1 MRGKRARNSLGNQA
15 ANPADFRFHCNEA
28 PAVSPFALLPPPGVR
43 FPAPFA
49 GWPGPRAAWIKRR
62 AASLG
67 PPTHGPG
74 WRARWP
80 SPDVQAL
87 SVSFEWPPLRGP
99 QLQPPVVCLGSGILQ
114 TTPTERRAAGG
125 DRPRSGGSVKLRRI
139 ARRTA
144 LPACFAPASRAHCAE
159 MREWIRAWTEAVETF
174 VLEVIFEQRRGTWA
188 AMVRAALFAFSK
200 IFQVAVKVRRFL
212 YNRRLLRD
220 STLGVQVI
228 AIGNLT
234 VGGTGKT
241 PVVEKFARELQN
253 QGRTVAILSRG
264 YRSKPPPL
272 TRRMWNKLLL
282 RDDTTPPRVVS
293 DGKSL
298 LLDSETAGDEPYMLA
313 SNLKD
318 VVVLVDKDRV
328 KSGRYAIEK
337 FGCDTLLLDDGFQY
351 WKLAGRRRDIVLID
365 FQQPFGN
372 EHLLPRGTLR
382 EPPSHLSRAST
393 IFITKSDGAT
403 AELRA
408 RIGKYNPSASIIE
421 CVHHPLYFEDVFTGE
436 QCGLDLIKGRKV
448 ASLSGIAQPE
458 SFEKSLV
465 KQGAELVYSKRFADH
480 HRFTQQEVLNAVN
493 RSKKRQATAI
503 ITTQK
508 DAVRF
513 PKIDRRDLPIYFMRV
528 EIKILSGAKDF
539 NDCVRQICFR

>member
-1 MRGKRARNSLGNQA
+1 
-15 ANPADFRFHCNEA
+15 
-28 PAVSPFALLPPPGVR
+28 
-43 FPAPFA
+43 
-49 GWPGPRAAWIKRR
+49 
-62 AASLG
+62 
-67 PPTHGPG
+67 
-74 WRARWP
+74 
-80 SPDVQAL
+80 
-87 SVSFEWPPLRGP
+87 
-99 QLQPPVVCLGSGILQ
+99 
-114 TTPTERRAAGG
+114 
-125 DRPRSGGSVKLRRI
+125 
-139 ARRTA
+139 
-144 LPACFAPASRAHCAE
+144 
-159 MREWIRAWTEAVETF
+159 MRETLQVWQETLETF
-174 VLEVIFEQRRGTWA
+174 VLEVILEERPGKRASIVRFVL
-188 AMVRAALFAFSK
+188 AMLSRVFA
-200 IFQVAVKVRRFL
+200 VLVKVRRFL
-212 YNRRLLRD
+212 YNVRILRD

-272 TRRMWNKLLL
+272 SRRLWNKLLL

-351 WKLAGRRRDIVLID
+351 WKLAGRRRDIVLVD
-365 FQQPFGN
+365 CQQPFGN

-382 EPPSHLSRAST
+382 EPPSHLSRANT
-393 IFITKSDGAT
+393 IFITKSDGDT
-403 AELRA
+403 AGLRA
-408 RIGKYNPSASIIE
+408 RIGKHNPTAGIIE
-421 CVHHPLYFEDVFTGE
+421 CIHHPLYFEDVFTAE
-436 QCGLDLIKGRKV
+436 RFGLDLIRGRKL

-458 SFEKSLV
+458 SFENSLI
-465 KQGAELVYSKRFADH
+465 KQGAELVYTKRFADH
-480 HRFTQQEVLNAVN
+480 HRFTQQEILNAVN
-493 RSKKRQATAI
+493 RGKKRQATAI